1 MIDYAENLCEA
12 MKIIFDKQIKQL
24 SFDITIDATVIDAS
38 KAENG
43 VYTVSHDGATFI
55 AYSTDTNFKEKDV
68 VMVTVPQGNYDNQK
82 MIIGKQVDKDKEKKP
97 ITYQSPFSQIT
108 NLSGNLV
115 YGNIEE
121 KGLLA
126 NGGIFIRNTNPSQS
140 EEELKQLIEDAQ
152 KKVIYSLGEG
162 EQVPLS
168 EEYQSNGYTRIGLR
182 ADFSTWLNEF
192 NVISGNYGLILTL
205 KFKNPDAADPE
216 DSIITAIYTF
226 DSSEFFGD
234 IYNFETYY
242 TQEAIFDISGYSN
255 YPIQNIILEAYQ
267 KDNFKIS
274 DGSDLLYENNLFD
287 NNFEP
292 SNNIFIKN
300 PFICLGTAVEEFK
313 KDTANIM
320 TTSTSI
326 YNNSDNSNN
335 NIKDLKL
342 KWTHQDLNSQDIYV
356 VQSDNIPTNYEIRWY
371 RFELGASSPD
381 KFMDAHWKRFYGC
394 KENPGENESY
404 YIINPTD
411 EQDNRDIAT
420 NKINVSFQPDKTNQT
435 EQLRV
440 LIIKYENDNEF
451 FVALS
456 PIITFYNDK
465 EVPNKA
471 NKIDA
476 NALGIQ
482 FTDFEKGK
490 YYYYNKVGKIIYSE
504 NDKNRKHFL
513 KAVFENDVDL
523 NNKQDLEE
531 QPYTSIKWILPS
543 TNSMI
548 IPVLPDGKTIDQI
561 EFTSDPSDPNN
572 IFIFNNFSESNL
584 IENNYYKGYEIRK
597 NNHNNT
603 YEILF
608 LDQYLPSSASESALV
623 KLEYK
628 IDEKYS
634 FNKTRNN
641 VFLEVEINN
650 QKYITSTMMFFGLS
664 GTSGSDYTIVVDWGI
679 SGQEP
684 PIFNVE
690 KNSELRGSVRLLDI
704 HGETV
709 NLNEKAVYKYKW
721 YQLKKNK
728 DLDGLTIIDNNS
740 ENIDIQDTSWSSDN
754 IHNSSF
760 ILKDVLKNN
769 NSQVTINDL
778 YVLEVKL
785 SNFGDYDL
793 ITRYPIALKNVF
805 KNNNMYNGEEL
816 IVVNGITGTT
826 ALRYAS
832 DGTITPDDEN
842 SYSIQFQYWSSN
854 NNGSFQEADDKEV
867 GYWKVIAE
875 DNVNSNFFPEL
886 IEVSNEE
893 ATIDAFLLEL
903 NKLKINKKF
912 TNREILNIIK
922 IFEDSGDMNANEET
936 MAYSYEEFIAKL
948 NNIFHKNVD
957 YLLSQKSL
965 LDILQNITP
974 SVNQNNIELEQPP
987 IDILIQNLK
996 NYWQPLSEEISPM
1009 EDNNAFKQYLLTIN
1023 KKKLN
1028 QLFLTLEEKNIG
1040 FSSKNFRKINPIL
1053 SPPNFY
1059 IKDTSLYGVQYIL
1072 NNTLENIFYRNQIL
1086 YTQPIYVYQDNYPS
1100 ATINKWNG
1108 KDLILNEDNGI
1119 IMANGFSAGRKENNQ
1134 FFGVMIG
1141 DWSRTEAED
1150 DSITKT
1156 TGIYGFHEGVMS
1168 YAFKDDGTA
1177 FIGKDG
1183 KGRIEFN
1190 GEEGIIQSAGFN
1202 LQNQIGS
1209 QFNLQDG
1216 SLFLFGNKEITV
1228 DQQEK
1233 YSLVL
1238 NSNSNQIDTI
1248 FSVGRNYILNNRLLG
1263 TEELKVYKEVIDD
1276 TRDIYDNTFSLLQQ
1290 YNIIYQYSKALKNG
1304 QTLRNDLN
1312 FNFPEYSFMYFIT
1325 TKLQEYFTN
1334 DKQGLNGS
1342 AAFFITKDF
1351 SKIIFDFY
1359 NFNDNTSPFSEDLE
1373 DKTTYYYK
1381 EDSSLANYDFE
1392 EGILIYNDN
1401 NNTDNN
1407 NNNDNND
1414 TDILKFD
1421 QVSITG
1427 SNTFLQNYFYRIRLL
1442 PNDTLKYLIN
1452 EYIYYLSQEYS
1463 VSTNKEGFLTTINN
1477 YYKDFV
1483 QLNKYDFTRFS
1494 GTPKGGSAYS
1504 LKITL
1509 KIGSSSSTTVYT
1521 KSFEQRTA
1529 MPSYYDINYITFFPN
1544 TSIESIEVY
1553 SYNNLINTKY
1563 VKKDFYPYQIKY
1575 CHSYGFELYTYRK
1588 NNTNYY
1594 KLNLIDNNLNYTK
1607 LPILQNILYKEWNL
1621 TNLQSRINDFINSA
1635 IPRISYRSNLYI
1647 NKDNDFIPIN
1657 NLFYT
1662 YSNSS
1667 NSNESPLQIFL
1678 IKNVDEINKVDEL
1691 SDLEIETEENL
1702 GEEIYVDY
1710 TYTLPSNYKN
1720 DLIYIDKD
1728 GGYLTSKNYR
1738 PTINLLDANA
1748 ILRTPIEDQK
1758 WGIKD
1763 LDENNNNNNNLST
1776 YGLKGLIIDLT
1787 NDRIVL
1793 GNNSSIVGYQSDNNG
1808 IDDTINPAAS
1818 IPLREFSISTGA
1830 NYSKTLDNNKLEK
1843 LINKKTFISAKK
1855 YDVNN
1860 PLASGTTI
1868 FEVDWDGNTI
1878 INGNTTVGGN
1888 VIIDGTFKMKISGT
1902 SYYSNKL
1909 KLKSV
1914 TINSKS
1920 YYVFTDQQ

>member
-1 MIDYAENLCEA
+1 
-12 MKIIFDKQIKQL
+12 
-24 SFDITIDATVIDAS
+24 
-38 KAENG
+38 
-43 VYTVSHDGATFI
+43 
-55 AYSTDTNFKEKDV
+55 
-68 VMVTVPQGNYDNQK
+68 
-82 MIIGKQVDKDKEKKP
+82 
-97 ITYQSPFSQIT
+97 
-108 NLSGNLV
+108 
-115 YGNIEE
+115 
-121 KGLLA
+121 
-126 NGGIFIRNTNPSQS
+126 
-140 EEELKQLIEDAQ
+140 
-152 KKVIYSLGEG
+152 
-162 EQVPLS
+162 
-168 EEYQSNGYTRIGLR
+168 
-182 ADFSTWLNEF
+182 
-192 NVISGNYGLILTL
+192 
-205 KFKNPDAADPE
+205 
-216 DSIITAIYTF
+216 
-226 DSSEFFGD
+226 
-234 IYNFETYY
+234 
-242 TQEAIFDISGYSN
+242 
-255 YPIQNIILEAYQ
+255 
-267 KDNFKIS
+267 
-274 DGSDLLYENNLFD
+274 
-287 NNFEP
+287 
-292 SNNIFIKN
+292 
-300 PFICLGTAVEEFK
+300 
-313 KDTANIM
+313 M

-335 NIKDLKL
+335 DIKNLKL
-342 KWTHQDLNSQDIYV
+342 KWTHQDSNSQDIYV
-356 VQSDNIPTNYEIRWY
+356 VQNDSIPTNYEIRWY

-420 NKINVSFQPDKTNQT
+420 NKINISFQPDKTNQT

-504 NDKNRKHFL
+504 SDKNRKHYL
-513 KAVFENDVDL
+513 KAVFKNDVDL

-531 QPYTSIKWILPS
+531 QSYTSIKWILPS

-561 EFTSDPSDPNN
+561 EFTSDPSDSDDV
-572 IFIFNNFSESNL
+572 FIFNNFSESDL

-608 LDQYLPSSASESALV
+608 LDQHLPFGASESALV

-628 IDEKYS
+628 IDENYS

-664 GTSGSDYTIVVDWGI
+664 GTSGSDYTI
-679 SGQEP
+679 
-684 PIFNVE
+684 
-690 KNSELRGSVRLLDI
+690 
-704 HGETV
+704 
-709 NLNEKAVYKYKW
+709 YKYKW
-721 YQLKKNK
+721 YQLKKDK
-728 DLDGLTIIDNNS
+728 DLDGLTIIDNNNN
-740 ENIDIQDTSWSSDN
+740 ENIDIQDASWNPDN

-826 ALRYAS
+826 TLRYAS

-842 SYSIQFQYWSSN
+842 PYSIQFQYWSSN
-854 NNGSFQEADDKEV
+854 NNGNFQEADDKEV
-867 GYWKVIAE
+867 GYWKVITE
-875 DNVNSNFFPEL
+875 DNVNSNFSPEL
-886 IEVSNEE
+886 IEVNNEE

-903 NKLKINKKF
+903 KNLKVNKKF

-922 IFEDSGDMNANEET
+922 IFEDSDDMDANEET
-936 MAYSYEEFIAKL
+936 MANSYEQFIAKL

-1023 KKKLN
+1023 KKKLK

-1072 NNTLENIFYRNQIL
+1072 NNTLESTFYRNQVL

-1156 TGIYGFHEGVMS
+1156 TGIYGFHEGAIS

-1209 QFNLQDG
+1209 QFNLQNG

-1276 TRDIYDNTFSLLQQ
+1276 TRNIYDNIFSLLQQ
-1290 YNIIYQYSKALKNG
+1290 YNIIYQYSKALKNN

-1325 TKLQEYFTN
+1325 TQLQEYFAN
-1334 DKQGLNGS
+1334 DKQGLNNS
-1342 AAFFITKDF
+1342 STIFSTAKDF

-1381 EDSSLANYDFE
+1381 ENSSLDSYDFE
-1392 EGILIYNDN
+1392 NGILIYD
-1401 NNTDNN
+1401 
-1407 NNNDNND
+1407 NNDNND
-1414 TDILKFD
+1414 NDILKFD
-1421 QVSITG
+1421 QVSIAG

-1442 PNDTLKYLIN
+1442 SNDTLKYLIN

-1463 VSTNKEGFLTTINN
+1463 VSANKEEFLTTINN

-1483 QLNKYDFTRFS
+1483 QFNKYDFIRFS

-1521 KSFEQRTA
+1521 KSFKQRTE

-1544 TSIESIEVY
+1544 ASIKSIEVY
-1553 SYNNLINTKY
+1553 SYGNLIDAKY

-1575 CHSYGFELYTYRK
+1575 CYSYGFELYTYKK
-1588 NNTNYY
+1588 NSKNYY
-1594 KLNLIDNNLNYTK
+1594 NLNLIDNNLNYTK
-1607 LPILQNILYKEWNL
+1607 LPILQDILYKEWNL

-1647 NKDNDFIPIN
+1647 NIDNDFKSIN

-1667 NSNESPLQIFL
+1667 NSNENPLQIFL
-1678 IKNVDEINKVDEL
+1678 IKNADEINKVDEL
-1691 SDLEIETEENL
+1691 SSLNINTEEAL
-1702 GEEIYVDY
+1702 GENIYVDY
-1710 TYTLPSNYKN
+1710 TYMLPSNYKN
-1720 DLIYIDKD
+1720 DLIYIDRD

-1763 LDENNNNNNNLST
+1763 LDENNNNNLST

-1793 GNNSSIVGYQSDNNG
+1793 GNNSSIIGYQSDSG
-1808 IDDTINPAAS
+1808 GRDTQNDFP
-1818 IPLREFSISTGA
+1818 PLREFSISTGA
-1830 NYSKTLDNNKLEK
+1830 TYSKTLDNNNLEK
-1843 LINKKTFISAKK
+1843 IFNNNNFIIAKK
-1855 YDVNN
+1855 YDMNRN
-1860 PLASGTTI
+1860 PTTI
-1868 FEVDWDGNTI
+1868 FKIDWDGNTTINGNII
-1878 INGNTTVGGN
+1878 INGNTKITVKDKDN
-1888 VIIDGTFKMKISGT
+1888 NETPPLSNQQIKCKWIDGTCF
-1902 SYYSNKL
+1902 L
-1909 KLKSV
+1909 CV
-1914 TINSKS
+1914 
-1920 YYVFTDQQ
+1920 

>member
-12 MKIIFDKQIKQL
+12 MKIIFEKQIKQL
-24 SFDITIDATVIDAS
+24 SFDITIDATVVDATNA
-38 KAENG
+38 KNG
-43 VYTVSHDGATFI
+43 MYVVSHDGATFT
-55 AYSTDTNFKEKDV
+55 AYSTDTSFKEKDV

-82 MIIGKQVDKDKEKKP
+82 MIIGKQVDKDKGEKP
-97 ITYQSPFSQIT
+97 ITYQSPFSQIV

-115 YGNIEE
+115 YGDGE
-121 KGLLA
+121 KSLLA
-126 NGGIFIRNTNPSQS
+126 NDGVGKTPSETAKAQRVTI
-140 EEELKQLIEDAQ
+140 IEDN
-152 KKVIYSLGEG
+152 S
-162 EQVPLS
+162 LS
-168 EEYQSNGYTRIGLR
+168 EEYQTNGYTRLGLR

-192 NVISGNYGLILTL
+192 NVVSGNYGLALTL
-205 KFKNPDAADPE
+205 TFKNPDNNNDN
-216 DSIITAIYTF
+216 IQAIYTF

-242 TQEAIFDISGYSN
+242 NQEAVFDISDYSD
-255 YPIQNIILEAYQ
+255 YFLQGIKLEAYQ
-267 KDNFKIS
+267 LDNFETSNGKPLSYDNMPFNDIS
-274 DGSDLLYENNLFD
+274 KPTD
-287 NNFEP
+287 
-292 SNNIFIKN
+292 NIFIKE
-300 PFICLGTAVEEFK
+300 PFICLGTAVGEFK
-313 KDTANIM
+313 KD
-320 TTSTSI
+320 
-326 YNNSDNSNN
+326 
-335 NIKDLKL
+335 NIKIVTDSSSTYTTAENVKNLKL
-342 KWTHQDLNSQDIYV
+342 KWTHQDLNSKDIYV
-356 VQSDNIPTNYEIRWY
+356 VQEDKIPANYEIRWY
-371 RFELGASSPD
+371 KFELGKPSPD
-381 KFMDAHWKRFYGC
+381 EFMDAHWARFYGQN
-394 KENPGENESY
+394 KTQNN
-404 YIINPTD
+404 
-411 EQDNRDIAT
+411 DIVT
-420 NKINVSFQPDKTNQT
+420 NKINISFSPDPTNQT
-435 EQLRV
+435 EQIRAIV
-440 LIIKYENDNEF
+440 LKIDNNNTAL
-451 FVALS
+451 VARS
-456 PIITFYNDK
+456 PIITFNNDN

-504 NDKNRKHFL
+504 SDKNRKHYL
-513 KAVFENDVDL
+513 KAVFKNDVDL

-531 QPYTSIKWILPS
+531 QSYTSIKWILPS

-608 LDQYLPSSASESALV
+608 LDQYLPSGALESALV

-679 SGQEP
+679 SGQKP
-684 PIFNVE
+684 PVFNVE
-690 KNSELRGSVRLLDI
+690 KNNELRGSVRLLDI

-709 NLNEKAVYKYKW
+709 NLNEKAIYKYKW

-740 ENIDIQDTSWSSDN
+740 ENIDIQDASWSSDN

-826 ALRYAS
+826 TLRYAS

-842 SYSIQFQYWSSN
+842 PYSIQFQYWSSN

-903 NKLKINKKF
+903 NNLKINKKF

-922 IFEDSGDMNANEET
+922 IFEDSGDMDANEET

-1072 NNTLENIFYRNQIL
+1072 NDTLESTFYRNQVL

-1209 QFNLQDG
+1209 QFNLQNG
-1216 SLFLFGNKEITV
+1216 SLFLFGNKEMTV

-1238 NSNSNQIDTI
+1238 NSSSNQIDTI

-1342 AAFFITKDF
+1342 AAFFTTKDF

-1381 EDSSLANYDFE
+1381 EDSSLVSYDFE

-1401 NNTDNN
+1401 NNN
-1407 NNNDNND
+1407 NND

-1442 PNDTLKYLIN
+1442 PNDILKYLIN

-1463 VSTNKEGFLTTINN
+1463 VSANKEGFLTTINN

-1483 QLNKYDFTRFS
+1483 QFNKYDFARFS

-1521 KSFEQRTA
+1521 KSFKQRTE

-1544 TSIESIEVY
+1544 ASIKSIEVY
-1553 SYNNLINTKY
+1553 SYNNLITTKY

-1594 KLNLIDNNLNYTK
+1594 KLNLIDNDLNYTK

-1702 GEEIYVDY
+1702 GENIYVDY
-1710 TYTLPSNYKN
+1710 TYMLPSNYKN
-1720 DLIYIDKD
+1720 DLIYIDRD

-1763 LDENNNNNNNLST
+1763 LDENNNNNLST

-1793 GNNSSIVGYQSDNNG
+1793 GNNSSIIGYQSDSG
-1808 IDDTINPAAS
+1808 GRDTQNDFPS
-1818 IPLREFSISTGA
+1818 LREFSISTGA
-1830 NYSKTLDNNKLEK
+1830 TYSKTLDNNNLEK
-1843 LINKKTFISAKK
+1843 IFNNNNFIIAKK
-1855 YDVNN
+1855 YDMNRN
-1860 PLASGTTI
+1860 PTI
-1868 FEVDWDGNTI
+1868 IFKIDWDGNTTINGNII
-1878 INGNTTVGGN
+1878 INGNTKITVEN
-1888 VIIDGTFKMKISGT
+1888 KDNNNETPLSNQQIKYKLIDGTYF
-1902 SYYSNKL
+1902 L
-1909 KLKSV
+1909 CV
-1914 TINSKS
+1914 
-1920 YYVFTDQQ
+1920 